1 MNLEELRKER
11 HHIAAKISSW
21 KKAGKDI
28 TDLLK
33 QEADIVAQIKAI
45 KSGKEKSKPAPT
57 QTPAKKHP
65 IQVVQ
70 IPETAWV
77 PKGSKKQ
84 SKAKPAIEEYKVKTI
99 SKEEQKQMR
108 KASERENEKLTG
120 KAPKSWSKV
129 ELNKCMKQVDQI
141 LEDNDWRDGY
151 QFRCSEWMSI
161 KNIGSRVLPDAV
173 EVFYT
178 IQYKTKNHRVEKS
191 VSKFFNPDT
200 IGKLAKYIEQVEL
213 WVMLNSGDMDDKS
226 IVFGARFNRVQF
238 DASGMAEHGWIIK
251 K

>member
-1 MNLEELRKER
+1 MTIEELRKER
-11 HHIAAKISSW
+11 HHIASKISNW
-21 KKAGKDI
+21 KKSGKDV

-33 QEADIVAQIKAI
+33 QEAELVAQIK
-45 KSGKEKSKPAPT
+45 
-57 QTPAKKHP
+57 QAKKEAKP
-65 IQVVQ
+65 EEVVKQ
-70 IPETAWV
+70 ITLNAVKKEAARV
-77 PKGSKKQ
+77 DREAKKQ
-84 SKAKPAIEEYKVKTI
+84 PKAKPAIEEYKVKTI

-120 KAPKSWSKV
+120 KAPKSWTKTQLESCDRTMCR
-129 ELNKCMKQVDQI
+129 L

-151 QFRCSEWMSI
+151 QFRSSEWMSI
-161 KNIGSRVLPDAV
+161 KNINTRVLPDSV
-173 EVFYT
+173 ELSYT
-178 IQYKTKNHRVEKS
+178 IQYRTKNHRVEKS

-226 IVFGARFNRVQF
+226 IVFGTRFNKVQF
-238 DASGMAEHGWIIK
+238 DAKGMAEQGWIIK